1 LNISDF
7 APRIEQL
14 FSQFVANQPNDE
26 YFNEKIY
33 LLGKTISHSKDIGLL
48 DVISSL
54 KKVVQNMPSTMIE
67 QVSGSSQNT
76 SSFSRIIE
84 MAFDFLLNITIPFE
98 ITHRGYMEYNVE
110 LKKMNADLE
119 LSKSKVVR
127 MYEEL
132 SKKEREVQEYATKLE
147 SVDRLKEEFLSM
159 ISHELKTPLT
169 PIKGFSQM
177 LLMPKYAGETTPR
190 QRKAIG
196 SIIANVSSLE
206 KIVNDVLD
214 VYKFELGQLSITRC
228 NIEIES
234 FIRDIL
240 VNANLLLAEKM
251 IKLAVHIKTVPGLNV
266 NCDPM
271 RIQQVLIN
279 LIRNA
284 VDFVPKNGQIAIIV
298 EEMNKRRDVAVAND
312 KEQQAVERDYQN
324 WVMISVEDNGSG
336 IPLDKIDN
344 LFKKFYQVDTSLTRT
359 HPGTGLGLAVC
370 KGIIE
375 SHGGIIWVDKNFING
390 TSVKFIL
397 PKAVIH

>member
-1 LNISDF
+1 M
-7 APRIEQL
+7 
-14 FSQFVANQPNDE
+14 PN
-26 YFNEKIY
+26 
-33 LLGKTISHSKDIGLL
+33 
-48 DVISSL
+48 
-54 KKVVQNMPSTMIE
+54 TMIE
-67 QVSGSSQNT
+67 HVSGSSQNS
-76 SSFSRIIE
+76 SSFSRTVE
-84 MAFDFLLNITIPFE
+84 MAFDFLLNITVPFE
-98 ITHRGYMEYNVE
+98 ITHRGYLEYNVQ
-110 LKKMNADLE
+110 LKKINADLE

-132 SKKEREVQEYATKLE
+132 SKKERELQKYATKLE

-196 SIIANVSSLE
+196 AIISNVSSLE

-214 VYKFELGQLSITRC
+214 VYKFELGQLSISRC
-228 NIEIES
+228 NIEIEP
-234 FIRDIL
+234 FIRDML
-240 VNANLLLAEKM
+240 VNTNLLLAEKM
-251 IKLAVHIKTVPGLNV
+251 IKLVVHIKTAPGLNV

-284 VDFVPKNGQIAIIV
+284 VDFVPKNGQIAITV
-298 EEMNKRRDVAVAND
+298 EEMNKRRDVVVPNEIDQRAAG
-312 KEQQAVERDYQN
+312 RDRQN
-324 WVMISVEDNGSG
+324 WVMISVEDNGPG

-344 LFKKFYQVDTSLTRT
+344 LFQKFYQVDTSLARA

-375 SHGGIIWVDKNFING
+375 SHGGIIWVDKKFING

-397 PKAVIH
+397 PEAVIL